1 VLPIGISDFACVQG
15 RFVRWFV
22 NNLIVLRKRNG
33 SVLTQKSG
41 FCKELKT
48 ACWRVYIRS
57 KAIFIKEFPEAGW
70 VAKESWPAIKKFL
83 NICN

>member
-1 VLPIGISDFACVQG
+1 M
-15 RFVRWFV
+15 
-22 NNLIVLRKRNG
+22 IVLRKRNG

-41 FCKELKT
+41 FCKELKI

-70 VAKESWPAIKKFL
+70 VRRVGLPSRNFL
-83 NICN
+83 TYVTDCQGETPSIEDCGLRV